1 MMLTTLHRYH
11 RNVLNGQDSRNR
23 HWCSCGMLASPIRQ
37 PGFQFWLDPQF
48 QLPADGDPERQQLM
62 GQIIGSLPPTG
73 TPGLSSWLGHL
84 GVKQQM
90 GSPTPPHPVCMCMF
104 VYVLLKETKMNGHI
118 MKLDLKIQSRVQF
131 PLGCRN
137 RNLVLIQL
145 SFNSVCTMLC
155 SC

>member
-90 GSPTPPHPVCMCMF
+90 GSPTPPHPVCMCLF
-104 VYVLLKETKMNGHI
+104 VYVCVYASQGNKNEWTYYEVRFK
-118 MKLDLKIQSRVQF
+118 
-131 PLGCRN
+131 
-137 RNLVLIQL
+137 NLVQGSISSRLQEQKPCVDSIV
-145 SFNSVCTMLC
+145 F
-155 SC
+155 